1 MQNLCTQSQH
11 SGENA
16 LTCRTFAF
24 IFQHFEI
31 YDYVNNKKTFKPMKY
46 CKSMKKP
53 GQCRNRPP
61 HPTPPHP
68 PLDNFR
74 DFLSLYGLIDT

>member
-11 SGENA
+11 FGENA

-31 YDYVNNKKTFKPMKY
+31 HDYVNNNKKTFKPMKY

-53 GQCRNRPP
+53 EQCRNNRMV
-61 HPTPPHP
+61 
-68 PLDNFR
+68 
-74 DFLSLYGLIDT
+74 GG